1 MWMNSPHAGRHSLL
15 SSLGVNSAPPGLAG
29 PPTLAGPQ
37 PPRDPDIAAEP
48 FCSRPRPTHS
58 PTSAPL
64 SAAGDFGPDGLP
76 GLLTRPGRSSWLKT
90 QPPLSGTQTRPQL
103 QPHSPQRR
111 APADRQSRRRARSSR
126 CNAARRR
133 TTTPRS
139 PRAPRGTVGSAAAE
153 TRNSVPTLAGPG
165 WRGAPSCGGVGVE
178 AWGCL

>member
-90 QPPLSGTQTRPQL
+90 
-103 QPHSPQRR
+103 
-111 APADRQSRRRARSSR
+111 APSLGHTDPASASASLTAAARARR
-126 CNAARRR
+126 Q
-133 TTTPRS
+133 TKP
-139 PRAPRGTVGSAAAE
+139 
-153 TRNSVPTLAGPG
+153 
-165 WRGAPSCGGVGVE
+165 APSP
-178 AWGCL
+178 